1 MKYPE
6 HEKQSKIID
15 KSQVV
20 GEFLEWLEQEGMFV
34 GEWSEGERYITDGG
48 TNKLLARYFDID
60 LDKIDDEKRQMIEEL
75 REMNKGNK

>member
-34 GEWSEGERYITDGG
+34 GEWSTDITYYY
-48 TNKLLARYFDID
+48 TNKLLARYFDIN